1 MAVVTISREIYSE
14 GSYIGEKVADGLGYH
29 FVSKNGIEKIFLEH
43 GLVEFGKVY
52 ESIEGFWTRFDDM
65 RSTTIEFLKQVILA
79 LANHGNVVIVGRGAF
94 AVLGA
99 FADVLNVRVQA
110 PLPFRVKRAM
120 EKEKITESHEAEV
133 FLKKR
138 DRERDA
144 FVESFYNIRWVD
156 AAPKAFDMVIN
167 TGKVPPDMATA
178 WVVKALRD
186 LKKRKKD
193 AELTTKTIK
202 VDPELAGTV
211 SQVLGCYDTH

>member
-1 MAVVTISREIYSE
+1 
-14 GSYIGEKVADGLGYH
+14 
-29 FVSKNGIEKIFLEH
+29 
-43 GLVEFGKVY
+43 
-52 ESIEGFWTRFDDM
+52 
-65 RSTTIEFLKQVILA
+65 
-79 LANHGNVVIVGRGAF
+79 
-94 AVLGA
+94 
-99 FADVLNVRVQA
+99 
-110 PLPFRVKRAM
+110 
-120 EKEKITESHEAEV
+120 
-133 FLKKR
+133 
-138 DRERDA
+138 
-144 FVESFYNIRWVD
+144 VD